1 MANYKELKD
10 VCVKITDG
18 SHFSPK
24 TVPEGYPYITVRDI
38 EGDKIDFERCKFIGE
53 KSYLELER
61 NGCRPLNGD
70 VLFSKDGTVGKV
82 SLIDYEKKFVVLSS
96 LAIIR
101 PNPEIVGA
109 AYLKH
114 QLTTPEVLKKAT
126 GRKTGAA
133 IRRIVLKNLKTI
145 PIPVPPLLEQ
155 DRIVGILDE
164 AFEGIAAATAQAEK
178 NLHNARELFQSV
190 LQSTFSQKG
199 DDWVETTL
207 GDESLLQI
215 VDGDRGV
222 NYPKKAD
229 FLDEGHCLF
238 LNTKN
243 VRPDGFNFDTR
254 MFINEVRDRK
264 LRKGK
269 LERNDVI
276 LTTRGT
282 LGNVAWYS
290 DDVGF
295 DHIRINSGML
305 IFRPKPNKVRS
316 RYLFEILQSNIFQS
330 QIKAHSTGAAQPQ
343 LPIKILENFTIPVPS
358 SLEEQDEIVNHLN
371 DLAIETKALEAIYER
386 KQSALAELKQS
397 LLQKAF
403 AGEL

>member
-1 MANYKELKD
+1 M
-10 VCVKITDG
+10 
-18 SHFSPK
+18 
-24 TVPEGYPYITVRDI
+24 
-38 EGDKIDFERCKFIGE
+38 
-53 KSYLELER
+53 
-61 NGCRPLNGD
+61 
-70 VLFSKDGTVGKV
+70 
-82 SLIDYEKKFVVLSS
+82 
-96 LAIIR
+96 
-101 PNPEIVGA
+101 
-109 AYLKH
+109 
-114 QLTTPEVLKKAT
+114 
-126 GRKTGAA
+126 
-133 IRRIVLKNLKTI
+133 
-145 PIPVPPLLEQ
+145 
-155 DRIVGILDE
+155 GILDE

-371 DLAIETKALEAIYER
+371 DARRLKPRRWRRSTSASRAPWPNSSNPSSKKPSPENFKQRRKRIYEQR
-386 KQSALAELKQS
+386 RT
-397 LLQKAF
+397 
-403 AGEL
+403 